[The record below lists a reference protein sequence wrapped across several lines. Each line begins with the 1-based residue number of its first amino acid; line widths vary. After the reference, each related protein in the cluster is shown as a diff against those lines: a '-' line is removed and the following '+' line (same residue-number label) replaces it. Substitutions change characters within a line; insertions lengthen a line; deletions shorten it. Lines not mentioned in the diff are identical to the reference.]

1 MKNSLLIIL
10 ALIGVVGF
18 TSCLKS
24 LNDVN
29 LSDIKG
35 NKVFEVAPSE
45 DPSLDAND
53 RVRSSAFDILST
65 PQTLK
70 IPIYLNTTSGTYNHD
85 VVVTL
90 VKDTAA
96 INDYNMADTTG
107 NTNYQFLPDSVYT
120 TTTPLTVVVPAGQ
133 QFGYLVLNIISS
145 KIDLLTQYMVSY
157 KIVGVPT
164 GALISDTRSSGQNIV
179 AIKNPWDGKY
189 LLNGYTLRAGDDS
202 RTGYF
207 NSVKRSLITTGVN
220 TDAFSDLAPW
230 SDGSGIGIG
239 NPNLTIN
246 SDNSVTIT
254 SSGGASNDPNYKSY
268 YDPSTKTFYIS
279 FTWGAG
285 PSSRLSTD
293 TLVYQGPR

>member
-1 MKNSLLIIL
+1 MKNSLLIIIT
-10 ALIGVVGF
+10 LIGVVGF

-35 NKVFEVAPSE
+35 NKIFEVAPSE
-45 DPSLDAND
+45 SPTLDAND
-53 RVRSSAFDILST
+53 RVRTVAFDTSSI

-70 IPIYLNTTSGTYNHD
+70 IPIYLNTTSGTYDHD
-85 VVVTL
+85 VIVTL
-90 VKDTAA
+90 AKDSAA
-96 INDYNMADTTG
+96 INAYNLADTTG

-120 TTTPLTVVVPAGQ
+120 TTTPLTVVIPAGQ
-133 QFGYLVLNIISS
+133 KFGYLVLNIITA
-145 KIDLLTQYMVSY
+145 KIDILSQYMVSY
-157 KIVGVPT
+157 KIVGIPSD
-164 GALISDTRSSGQNIV
+164 AFISDTRSSGQCIV
-179 AIKNPWDGKY
+179 AIQNSWDGKY
-189 LLNGYTLRAGDDS
+189 LINGYTLRAGDPS
-202 RTGYF
+202 KTGYF